1 MRASSFLRSGLIVAA
16 GILLGR
22 VSGFYR
28 DILLAKGFG
37 ATAVADGIMLILTL
51 PDLLTGLFVGGA
63 LAAVMI
69 PELQTAPVA
78 KRAGIFW
85 RTSLTS
91 AVVFGVLAFSLY
103 LGIDKVLGVLAPGI
117 APEILNEN
125 RGAFGVSLIAFPLAV
140 LAAVTTAFLQSRQ
153 KFLAA
158 AFGTLIVNMA
168 VVVAVFVGD
177 SHSPLMLLAYA
188 ILIGAALRWFVQIV
202 AVLRLPSDK
211 SADDSNPIETDPA
224 AAPAT
229 MSARSGVWRRYGEAL
244 AAGSILLLL
253 PVAARSFSSLSEA
266 GSLAVFNYS
275 LKLVE
280 FPLNAVLTVFSTVL
294 FPYFAQ
300 FFSKPDLAEES
311 RAEVN
316 EVLRRSMIWVLFLG
330 ASATSVLLSLAFLL
344 RTAQVGYG
352 ALQPEDLRLIG
363 LVSLIMSLGL
373 IPRAYSSLHVMLF
386 NSKKETWLPLALNV
400 FGIAVFF
407 AVIFPLQGALGLL
420 GVAITLTLVFW
431 LIAIAEVVL
440 LTRRYQLP
448 ISTFLASKGSMKL
461 ATLFIAA
468 TLAQWIIQ
476 KVFGEYQLGLLIQFI
491 AMILIGTLAT
501 LVGLFS
507 FEEGREFFETK
518 ILRRKKA

>member
-1 MRASSFLRSGLIVAA
+1 M

-69 PELQTAPVA
+69 PELQTASA
-78 KRAGIFW
+78 EKRSAIFW
-85 RTSLTS
+85 RTSLSS
-91 AVVFGVLAFSLY
+91 AVVFGVLAVLLY
-103 LGIDKVLGVLAPGI
+103 AGIDHVLAVLAPGI
-117 APEILNEN
+117 APEILSEN
-125 RGAFGVSLIAFPLAV
+125 RTAFGVSLIAFPLAV
-140 LAAVTTAFLQSRQ
+140 LAAVTTAYLQSRQ

-168 VVVAVFVGD
+168 VVVAVFIGGML
-177 SHSPLMLLAYA
+177 SPLMLLAYA
-188 ILIGAALRWFVQIV
+188 ILAGAALRWLVQII
-202 AVLRLPSDK
+202 AVLRMPSMPEIAEPVEATATV
-211 SADDSNPIETDPA
+211 SRSN
-224 AAPAT
+224 
-229 MSARSGVWRRYGEAL
+229 VWRRYGEAL

-363 LVSLIMSLGL
+363 LVSVIMSLGL
-373 IPRAYSSLHVMLF
+373 LPRAYSSLHVMLF
-386 NSKKETWLPLALNV
+386 NSRKETWVPLALNV

-407 AVIFPLQGALGLL
+407 AVIFPLQGTLGLL
-420 GVAITLTLVFW
+420 GVAIALTLVFW
-431 LIAIAEVVL
+431 LIAAAEVIL

-448 ISTFLASKGSMKL
+448 ISRFLASKGSMKL

-501 LVGLFS
+501 VVGLFS
-507 FEEGREFFETK
+507 FEEGREFFELK